1 MGMSRAAQ
9 TRQWT
14 AVIDA
19 LATQVLGDGRDSIAE
34 VDRRFRRLLPGERA
48 IIWEGAAASFE
59 YTYVSPAA
67 VEILGYPIE
76 RWLEDQTFWA
86 DQLVAGEDRNE
97 ALAFCALAALE
108 ERDRVFEYRA
118 RRADGRTLVIRDIA
132 RVIFGAE
139 GVADR
144 LRGIMLDVTS
154 LRSMSVS
161 LRDLRS
167 TWSLRSASPSPP

>member
-1 MGMSRAAQ
+1 MSRAAQ

-19 LATQVLGDGRDSIAE
+19 IATQVLGDGGDSISE
-34 VDRRFRRLLPGERA
+34 VERRFRRLLPGERA
-48 IIWEGAAASFE
+48 IFWEGDAASFE

-76 RWLEDQTFWA
+76 RWMEDQTFWA
-86 DQLVAGEDRNE
+86 DQMVAAEDRHE
-97 ALAFCALAALE
+97 ALAFCALAALH

-118 RRADGRTLVIRDIA
+118 RRADGGTLVIRDIA

-139 GVADR
+139 RIADR

-154 LRSMSVS
+154 LRPASAS
-161 LRDLRS
+161 LRELRS
-167 TWSLRSASPSPP
+167 TWCLRSASPSPP